1 MIPEDLS
8 QQKLKIYC
16 GILLLRKNDLVSLKN
31 WWHLKKAGVGEML
44 QNKGDIRYN
53 TQMQCMEFGLHLNEQ
68 L

>member
-1 MIPEDLS
+1 MAF
-8 QQKLKIYC
+8 
-16 GILLLRKNDLVSLKN
+16 
-31 WWHLKKAGVGEML
+31 KKAGFGEKL